1 MSICFPERILD
12 HSWHSLRLFALSYLR
27 MTNSTA
33 PSGTV
38 SPPPPLSPPLLSQIT
53 NPSVWTLLSLPKG
66 FSPHLYWSSLIG
78 VPKSRLAPKDYLFVI
93 FSLKQLEVSL
103 LRSTLSKFIEHLVA
117 SIRNT
122 QTRTPLLI
130 YLNLCPDAWALIPT
144 PSHHPCLR
152 FTGKSSPGS
161 SRKPDSLSLPQ
172 WHGQPAL
179 FIM

>member
-12 HSWHSLRLFALSYLR
+12 HSWHSLTFFALSYLR

-33 PSGTV
+33 PNVRV
-38 SPPPPLSPPLLSQIT
+38 SPLPLLSPPQLSQIT

-66 FSPHLYWSSLIG
+66 FSALLYWSSLIG
-78 VPKSRLAPKDYLFVI
+78 IPKSRLAPKDYLFVI

-103 LRSTLSKFIEHLVA
+103 LCSTLSKFLNHLVV
-117 SIRNT
+117 SVRNT
-122 QTRTPLLI
+122 QTHTPLLI
-130 YLNLCPDAWALIPT
+130 NLNLCPDAWALIPT

-152 FTGKSSPGS
+152 FTGESSPGS

-172 WHGQPAL
+172 CHGQPAF